1 MKSESFNTLILTV
14 PEMEYK
20 YVLIAH
26 RSSPM
31 DFTIRDLDNGV
42 NTTSFGV
49 LFEAGWIPQREIP
62 LGGGGDSSGA
72 SILVLL
78 TREKKCQNYM
88 NIGM

>member
-1 MKSESFNTLILTV
+1 MKSESFNTLVLTV

-31 DFTIRDLDNGV
+31 DFTMRDLDRDNS
-42 NTTSFGV
+42 TTNFGV
-49 LFEAGWIPQREIP
+49 LFEAGWIPHREIP
-62 LGGGGDSSGA
+62 LGGGGDSTGA

-78 TREKKCQNYM
+78 SREKNDKT
-88 NIGM
+88 I